1 MKQRIKKVSKVT
13 TTLIIVFSILLVT
26 LLSLTMAYFTDSK
39 KYTGTLNFGNVKLK
53 VTDKNNTEMNDGDTI
68 VFDITRTG
76 EVTQKLMPGDTI
88 GINFNVSLQGGD
100 NPSEPA
106 YYLVS
111 ISDTEGVL
119 DEATYYHDG
128 TNVVKNTDSAKS
140 VGELTVGQTHA
151 FNISKQVPTDETRRG
166 VKTTVSV
173 KVYAVQK
180 ANLEK
185 YNATDTSK
193 SAYHILIDDMTP
205 EPTANLPTLND
216 IKSVVTNWSK
226 LTSNGFYYTKDVPS
240 GYSLIADLTSSL
252 DAKLDADSKGLL
264 KIYKKSDTE
273 IAFAS
278 DIKIKAP
285 VSCNSLFGSGWDLPL
300 VSLNLSNFD
309 TSDVTDMSYMFNECI
324 KLQSLDLSNF
334 DTSKVTSMNGMF
346 NNCYALTGL
355 DVKNFDTREV
365 TNMRSMFR
373 SCKVIGSLDLS
384 SFDTNSV
391 TTMESMFEGCYALKK
406 LNISN
411 FDTSNV
417 TTMASMFAS
426 CALEDYSCLIYLDT
440 MNVTSMNSMFSGCK
454 ATSLDFTKFA
464 NFKTSSVVNMTYMFD
479 ACAVTNINLSSFDT
493 SKVTSMS
500 GMFRRWKGTTLDLSS
515 FDTSSVTNWDQMFNG
530 YDADSKLTNL
540 TISENFVYGGTGDV
554 STCTQFTK
562 SVLISKTR
570 MSSSV
575 TVTRNGS
582 TLS

>member
-39 KYTGTLNFGNVKLK
+39 SYTGTLNFGNVTLK
-53 VTDKNNTEMNDGDTI
+53 VTDKNNTEMKDGDTI

-140 VGELTVGQTHA
+140 VGELIVGQTHK
-151 FNISKQVPTDETRRG
+151 FNISKQVPTNETRRG

-180 ANLEK
+180 TNLEK

-240 GYSLIADLTSSL
+240 GYSLNADLTSSL

-273 IAFAS
+273 IAFVS

-285 VSCNSLFGSGWDLPL
+285 ENCTGFFNSLVGMALTN
-300 VSLNLSNFD
+300 LNLSNFD
-309 TSDVTDMSYMFNECI
+309 TSDVTNMSSMFNECE
-324 KLQSLDLSNF
+324 KLTSLDLSNFNTSKVTNMRSMFSNCSSLTSLNLSNF
-334 DTSKVTSMNGMF
+334 DTSKVTNMNRMF
-346 NNCYALTGL
+346 NYCKKLTEL
-355 DVKNFDTREV
+355 N
-365 TNMRSMFR
+365 
-373 SCKVIGSLDLS
+373 LS
-384 SFDTNSV
+384 SFNTESV
-391 TTMESMFEGCYALKK
+391 KDMGNMFFQCDLLAN
-406 LNISN
+406 LNVSGFN
-411 FDTSNV
+411 TSNV
-417 TTMASMFAS
+417 TTWGDMFW
-426 CALEDYSCLIYLDT
+426 DT
-440 MNVTSMNSMFSGCK
+440 
-454 ATSLDFTKFA
+454 
-464 NFKTSSVVNMTYMFD
+464 FKGNP
-479 ACAVTNINLSSFDT
+479 
-493 SKVTSMS
+493 
-500 GMFRRWKGTTLDLSS
+500 
-515 FDTSSVTNWDQMFNG
+515 NG
-530 YDADSKLTNL
+530 STL
-540 TISENFVYGGTGDV
+540 TIGDKFVYGATSSSVG
-554 STCTQFTK
+554 STQFTK
-562 SVLISKTR
+562 AELNSKTKFNT
-570 MSSSV
+570 SV
-575 TVTRNGS
+575 KLVRNG
-582 TLS
+582 TTITA

>member
-39 KYTGTLNFGNVKLK
+39 SYTGTLNFGNVKLK

-88 GINFNVSLQGGD
+88 GINFSVSLQGGD

-193 SAYHILIDDMTP
+193 SAYHILTKNM
-205 EPTANLPTLND
+205 EPKKVLLPKNAD
-216 IKSVVTNWSK
+216 VKSVITNWEK
-226 LTSNGFYYTKDVPS
+226 LTSIGFYYTKNVPS
-240 GYSLIADLTSSL
+240 GYSLNADLTSGL

-278 DIKIKAP
+278 NDKI
-285 VSCNSLFGSGWDLPL
+285 LPPKTTL
-300 VSLNLSNFD
+300 VSNDCQFMFYKCSSLSTIVFNNFD
-309 TSDVTDMSYMFNECI
+309 TSNVYNFMAMFEGCS
-324 KLQSLDLSNF
+324 SLDNIDLSGF
-334 DTSKVTSMNGMF
+334 DTSKVTDMSRMF
-346 NNCYALTGL
+346 SGCSSL
-355 DVKNFDTREV
+355 KNLNMDGFITDNV
-365 TNMRSMFR
+365 TEMGSMFYNC
-373 SCKVIGSLDLS
+373 SSLTSLDIS
-384 SFDTNSV
+384 SWNRSKVKGMGRMFSGCSGLTSLIVNGGNVNLTSR
-391 TTMESMFEGCYALKK
+391 SSSGASGMFEGCSSLTYLD
-406 LNISN
+406 ISN
-411 FDTSNV
+411 FWISGGSVSDMFKGTFSNNPSGSKLKMSSNSIIV
-417 TTMASMFAS
+417 GQNQLTTNSQ
-426 CALEDYSCLIYLDT
+426 LKQYTGLDT
-440 MNVTSMNSMFSGCK
+440 QVQLEVGSVSG
-454 ATSLDFTKFA
+454 A
-464 NFKTSSVVNMTYMFD
+464 
-479 ACAVTNINLSSFDT
+479 
-493 SKVTSMS
+493 
-500 GMFRRWKGTTLDLSS
+500 
-515 FDTSSVTNWDQMFNG
+515 
-530 YDADSKLTNL
+530 
-540 TISENFVYGGTGDV
+540 
-554 STCTQFTK
+554 
-562 SVLISKTR
+562 
-570 MSSSV
+570 
-575 TVTRNGS
+575 
-582 TLS
+582 